1 MSELSHSLVERC
13 RARVGTTLRGKWTL
27 DGLIDV
33 GGMAAVYAATH
44 RNGNRVAIKML
55 HPEAILVEGVR
66 QRLLKEGYVANQI
79 GHSGA
84 VRVLDDD
91 ETEDGVAFLVM
102 ELLEGETLQTRMDRH
117 GGRLTVEDV
126 LCITDKVLD
135 ILRAAHARDIFH
147 RDIKPANI
155 FITLGA
161 EVKLLDFGIARAR
174 QMGEKTGGIH
184 APTMA
189 GTVLGT
195 PGYIPPEQAYG
206 RVDELDARS
215 DVWSVGATM
224 FAALSG
230 RCAHEA
236 TTINEQLILA
246 ATRPAPSL
254 STALPGAAQPL
265 VTLVDRALAYRKE
278 ERWPSAAQMQQA
290 VQDVFYQIEGFRI
303 SRDNH
308 LAAVAAEIP
317 ALRPPAEASPDR
329 TVRLDEIVPPRA
341 APTLIGHPL
350 PPAAPIAPVAPLAA
364 PQTQHGV
371 VTPAPFASSP
381 PAARGSSPGSKA
393 VPILIALAALAVVVV
408 VIGAALNMG
417 PGGDAGAG
425 EPTPAASRGGRP
437 SPTEAPLQQLEPI
450 PSPPVTESPVDPSR
464 SADPAPSSTPRPA
477 EPSSAAPPATNAST
491 GAPPAATSSATAAP
505 AASSQ
510 TGTLNIN
517 SIPVSKVIL
526 DGKPL
531 GETPKVGIK
540 VAPGV
545 HQVTFVHPSLG
556 RKTISVNVAAGE
568 TKPAATRFD
577 PNGGGR

>member
-1 MSELSHSLVERC
+1 VTDQPQGLVERC
-13 RARVGTTLRGKWTL
+13 QARVGSTLRGKWTI

-55 HPEAILVEGVR
+55 HPEALLVDGVK
-66 QRLLKEGYVANQI
+66 QRLLKEGYVANQV
-79 GHSGA
+79 GHAGA

-91 ETEDGVAFLVM
+91 ETDDGVAFLVM

-174 QMGEKTGGIH
+174 QMQNKTSGIH

-215 DVWSVGATM
+215 DLWAVGAMM
-224 FAALSG
+224 FATLAG

-246 ATRPAPSL
+246 ATRPAPPL
-254 STALPGAAQPL
+254 ATALPGAPGPL
-265 VTLVDRALAYRKE
+265 CAVIDRALGYRKE
-278 ERWPSAAQMQQA
+278 DRWQSAAAMQKA
-290 VQDVFYQIEGFRI
+290 VQDVFHEIEGFRL

-308 LAAVAAEIP
+308 MAAVAAEIP
-317 ALRPPAEASPDR
+317 ASRRPGE
-329 TVRLDEIVPPRA
+329 PPSA
-341 APTLIGHPL
+341 AATLIGHPVTQL
-350 PPAAPIAPVAPLAA
+350 TQPW
-364 PQTQHGV
+364 TQHAV
-371 VTPAPFASSP
+371 VTPAAPLPEHRPSP
-381 PAARGSSPGSKA
+381 RRAALAPWTTVALLAAGGLCAVAIGLWTILGSSSPGDTASDE
-393 VPILIALAALAVVVV
+393 PAALPVTSFSP
-408 VIGAALNMG
+408 GAADS
-417 PGGDAGAG
+417 PTATPGAG
-425 EPTPAASRGGRP
+425 VGAPA
-437 SPTEAPLQQLEPI
+437 EV
-450 PSPPVTESPVDPSR
+450 SPPPDPQGS
-464 SADPAPSSTPRPA
+464 SAPGDLPRPKPA
-477 EPSSAAPPATNAST
+477 EPPSAGGQPSSSAGGQPS
-491 GAPPAATSSATAAP
+491 SSAGGHAA
-505 AASSQ
+505 AEAQ
-510 TGTLNIN
+510 GILNIN

-526 DGKPL
+526 DGRPL
-531 GETPKVGIK
+531 GETPKVGVR
-540 VAPGV
+540 VAPGA
-545 HQVTFVHPSLG
+545 HQVTFVHQSG
-556 RKTISVNVAAGE
+556 RKSVSVTVAAGE
-568 TKPAATRFD
+568 TKAAVVKFDTR
-577 PNGGGR
+577 

>member
-1 MSELSHSLVERC
+1 MSELPLSLVERC
-13 RARVGTTLRGKWTL
+13 QARVGTTLRGKWTL
-27 DGLIDV
+27 DTLIDV

-55 HPEAILVEGVR
+55 HPEALLVAGVR

-79 GHSGA
+79 GHRGA

-102 ELLEGETLQTRMDRH
+102 ELLEGETLQARMDRH

-135 ILRAAHARDIFH
+135 ILAAAHTKDIFH

-174 QMGEKTGGIH
+174 QMTERTGGIH

-215 DVWSVGATM
+215 DLWAVGAMM
-224 FAALSG
+224 FATLSG

-246 ATRPAPSL
+246 ATRPAASL
-254 STALPGAAQPL
+254 ATVVPQAPPALVA
-265 VTLVDRALAYRKE
+265 LVDRSLAYRKE
-278 ERWPSAAQMQQA
+278 DRFQTAAQMGKA

-308 LAAVAAEIP
+308 MAAVAAEIP
-317 ALRPPAEASPDR
+317 GARPADSSTEPTMPLGEVA
-329 TVRLDEIVPPRA
+329 PPRA
-341 APTLIGHPL
+341 APTLIGHP
-350 PPAAPIAPVAPLAA
+350 VHA
-364 PQTQHGV
+364 PQTQHAV
-371 VTPAPFASSP
+371 VTPADAQLPEPAAARSFALSSRAAPFLFGAAALVAVGVVAVAFFRLLPTGDADSTGGADSASGADSAQAPASSNLVLS
-381 PAARGSSPGSKA
+381 APGS
-393 VPILIALAALAVVVV
+393 
-408 VIGAALNMG
+408 
-417 PGGDAGAG
+417 
-425 EPTPAASRGGRP
+425 
-437 SPTEAPLQQLEPI
+437 
-450 PSPPVTESPVDPSR
+450 
-464 SADPAPSSTPRPA
+464 
-477 EPSSAAPPATNAST
+477 
-491 GAPPAATSSATAAP
+491 GAPPQNAPPEVPAAAGSTAISPPDPPRLAEPLPSSRPKTEPTTSSPKP
-505 AASSQ
+505 AAEAPQ
-510 TGTLNIN
+510 GTLNIN

-531 GETPKVGIK
+531 GETPKVGLK
-540 VAPGV
+540 VAPGL
-545 HQVTFVHPSLG
+545 HQVTFVHPTMG
-556 RKTISVNVAAGE
+556 RKSVAIQVAAGE
-568 TKPAATRFD
+568 VKAAAVKFEGGTKGPR
-577 PNGGGR
+577 